1 MEGGGWEDTGDARE
15 RTLMAQTLVTT
26 EHRSGTVGSITGDP
40 VAVLSTRGMGV
51 SVGER
56 FGKDL

>member
-40 VAVLSTRGMGV
+40 VAVLSTWGMG
-51 SVGER
+51 
-56 FGKDL
+56 